1 MHLTVPLM
9 PTEMLAIVIL
19 CLRFCISQMDNPTR
33 NAYVQG
39 VVHPDERSAANGVT
53 NVVRSLGAAAG
64 PFLAGLLLANKNT
77 SDYPWIISGTLKIIY
92 DLLLLYNMQA
102 VKPDVEIEHGQ
113 AGEIEEEDEDEGE
126 EIEMQGVER
135 WKEKE
140 LDSGNESGGGC
151 SDGLGGVHVGVE
163 IGVVV
168 GVADEEVCE
177 RSQSAVSRDLEGQ

>member
-1 MHLTVPLM
+1 M

-53 NVVRSLGAAAG
+53 NVVRSVGAAAG
-64 PFLAGLLLANKNT
+64 PFLAGFLFANKNT
-77 SDYPWIISGTLKIIY
+77 SNYPWIIAGTLKIIY
-92 DLLLLYNMQA
+92 DFLLLYNMQA

-113 AGEIEEEDEDEGE
+113 AGEIEEDDEGE

-140 LDSGNESGGGC
+140 WDSGNGSGGG
-151 SDGLGGVHVGVE
+151 SDSLGGVNVGVE

-168 GVADEEVCE
+168 ADEVESE
-177 RSQSAVSRDLEGQ
+177 SSQSAVSRDLEGQ

>member
-1 MHLTVPLM
+1 M

-53 NVVRSLGAAAG
+53 NVVRSVGAAAG
-64 PFLAGLLLANKNT
+64 PFLAGFLFANKNT
-77 SDYPWIISGTLKIIY
+77 SNYPWIIAGTLKIIY
-92 DLLLLYNMQA
+92 DFLLLYNMQA

-113 AGEIEEEDEDEGE
+113 AGEIEEDDEGE

-140 LDSGNESGGGC
+140 WDSGNGSGGG
-151 SDGLGGVHVGVE
+151 SDSLGGVNVGVE

-168 GVADEEVCE
+168 GVADEVESE
-177 RSQSAVSRDLEGQ
+177 SSQSAVSRDLEGQ